1 MKVVF
6 VGPSLPDAA
15 LFVGKEVTICPP
27 AVQGDV
33 LAAVRRGARVIGVV
47 DGGFEYIASVWHKE
61 ILYALSRQVRVFGAA
76 SMGAL
81 RAVECGVFGMVGIGR
96 IYSEYATAA
105 TVDDS
110 DVALLHGPEELGY
123 KALTVPLVNVRA
135 TLDELE
141 RHQVLTRGLCM
152 ALEAAAANLFF
163 KMRTWRAIVAN
174 VDVPAAD
181 RQQLLS
187 LLRSSEVDQKRADAL
202 ALIEAVRAA
211 DDHSLPA
218 EVTWQFNETFILPE
232 KL

>member
-1 MKVVF
+1 
-6 VGPSLPDAA
+6 
-15 LFVGKEVTICPP
+15 
-27 AVQGDV
+27 
-33 LAAVRRGARVIGVV
+33 
-47 DGGFEYIASVWHKE
+47 
-61 ILYALSRQVRVFGAA
+61 
-76 SMGAL
+76 
-81 RAVECGVFGMVGIGR
+81 
-96 IYSEYATAA
+96 
-105 TVDDS
+105 
-110 DVALLHGPEELGY
+110 
-123 KALTVPLVNVRA
+123 
-135 TLDELE
+135 
-141 RHQVLTRGLCM
+141 M